1 LAIVQLARA
10 NAKLFM
16 AQADHAPAAG
26 KNQPREI
33 FAWCMYDWANSA
45 YSTIQITVLVDYL
58 VNRIALA
65 DKLGALIYGWG
76 IGVTMIITAFLSP
89 VLGAIADAHASK
101 RAWLAG
107 ATAVGVGS
115 AVMMFFATPDRP
127 WFFVALFILA
137 NLGYEQAWGF
147 YNAFLPEI
155 ADDAHMGRVSSW
167 GFGTGYVGGGLLLLI
182 VILIF
187 FQGDAIGLPSENGF
201 RFRLGLLLMG
211 LWWGVFS
218 LPMLL
223 LVKDK
228 RVPTSRPQ
236 PILVAG
242 KQALAEV
249 WSTLRHLRRY
259 RMLVLFLIGFLIY
272 NDGVQTMI
280 TQASVFATD
289 VLAMETGEL
298 GGVIL
303 MIQFVALPGALAV
316 GWSAD
321 RVGQKFTLMVCL
333 GIWVL
338 LLIAA
343 FFITEKWQFWTMAV
357 VAALV
362 LGGTQSIS
370 RTIMGLMTPEDRSA
384 EFFGFFNLSGKA
396 ASMLG
401 PIVFSTTM
409 YTTGSAHLAI
419 LSLLGFF
426 LVGWAFVAPLNI
438 ARGQRE
444 AGKGLS
450 TLPPADGR
458 Q

>member
-1 LAIVQLARA
+1 
-10 NAKLFM
+10 M
-16 AQADHAPAAG
+16 AQADIAPAAAG
-26 KNQPREI
+26 KNKRSEI
-33 FAWCMYDWANSA
+33 IAWCTYDWANSA

-76 IGVTMIITAFLSP
+76 IGVTMIVTAFLSP
-89 VLGAIADAHASK
+89 VLGAVADAHANK
-101 RAWLAG
+101 RTWLAG
-107 ATAVGVGS
+107 ATAVGAGS
-115 AVMMFFATPDRP
+115 AILMFFATPDRP

-155 ADDAHMGRVSSW
+155 ADDAYMGRVSSW
-167 GFGTGYVGGGLLLLI
+167 GFGTGYVGGGLLLL
-182 VILIF
+182 VAILIF
-187 FQGDAIGLPSENGF
+187 FQGDAIGLPSDDGF
-201 RFRLGLLLMG
+201 RFRLCLLLMG
-211 LWWGVFS
+211 VWWGVFS

-223 LVKDK
+223 VVKDK
-228 RVPTSRPQ
+228 GTPPAQPQ
-236 PILVAG
+236 PILAAG

-249 WSTLRHLRRY
+249 WSTLTHLRHY
-259 RMLVLFLIGFLIY
+259 RMLVIFLVGFLIY

-289 VLAMETGEL
+289 VLDMQTGEL

-316 GWSAD
+316 GWAAD
-321 RVGQKFTLMVCL
+321 HIGQKFALMVCL
-333 GIWVL
+333 AIWVV
-338 LLIAA
+338 LLIGA

-357 VAALV
+357 FAALV
-362 LGGTQSIS
+362 LGGTQSVS
-370 RTIMGLMTPEDRSA
+370 RTIMGLMTPEARSA

-409 YTTGSAHLAI
+409 YATGSAHLAI
-419 LSLLGFF
+419 LSLLVFF

-444 AGKGLS
+444 AGKV
-450 TLPPADGR
+450 A
-458 Q
+458 